1 MKIYQKHLIKKSN
14 IVFFLKSFNIY
25 KHKKTIN
32 IKTKMNKTKDFSTGK
47 IYTIRNK
54 NDETLIFVGSTIQS
68 LSQRLSNHKR
78 DWKKGLKISLYNHIE
93 DWNDWYIDLYC
104 KYPCNDRE
112 ELEQKEGEIIRLI
125 GNINKNIMGRSQ
137 EERKEIRK
145 ESTKKYYE
153 KHKVEIKEKAKKRR
167 SNPEAKYKRQ
177 RAEVLSRL
185 NTETNYNVRKDTL
198 KKYNIEYQNGIYI

>member
-1 MKIYQKHLIKKSN
+1 
-14 IVFFLKSFNIY
+14 
-25 KHKKTIN
+25 
-32 IKTKMNKTKDFSTGK
+32 MNKTKDFSTGK